1 MTAKDID
8 VKHYLFDFDGTL
20 VDSMGHW
27 AGAMLELLDKY
38 GVKYPKDIIS
48 IITPLGTVKTYE
60 YMLKLGLPLTSDEFK
75 IEVNNILMPKYHKQ
89 INLKPFVKEKLI
101 ELKNSGK
108 RLHVLTASPH
118 IWLDECLKR
127 NGIYD
132 LFDNVWSGDDFPT
145 NKSDPEIYR
154 MVAQKIGAN
163 VEEIAFLDDN
173 VNADKAAKTAGVYT
187 IGVYDKTSEKD
198 RELFDQICH
207 AFINDFSEL

>member
-1 MTAKDID
+1 MKANEIN

-38 GVKYPKDIIS
+38 NVNYPKEIIS
-48 IITPLGTVKTYE
+48 IITPLGTAKTCE
-60 YMLKLGLPLTSDEFK
+60 YMIKLGLPLNSDEFM
-75 IEVNNILMPKYHKQ
+75 IEINDILMPKYHKQ
-89 INLKPFVKEKLI
+89 INLKPFVKDKLLQ
-101 ELKNSGK
+101 LKNNGK

-118 IWLDECLKR
+118 IWLDECLRR

-154 MVAQKIGAN
+154 MVAKKIGVN
-163 VEEIAFLDDN
+163 LEEIAFLDDN
-173 VNADKAAKTAGVYT
+173 VNADKAAKIAGVYT

-198 RELFDQICH
+198 RELFGQICH

>member
-38 GVKYPKDIIS
+38 GIKYPKDIIS
-48 IITPLGTVKTYE
+48 IITPLGTVKTCE
-60 YMLKLGLPLTSDEFK
+60 YMIGLGLPLTSDEFK